1 MLNPPGLSGEPLKRM
16 FMDAYAVGFLY
27 MFRHGW
33 SVPMLHTMA
42 TILVPITAIR
52 PVAPYHLV
60 YCLMRDKPPA
70 LILSSL
76 LKIYIASYRG
86 YDIEPKRYVADRGDC
101 ENSSGFEPCGQELH
115 LCQAS

>member
-1 MLNPPGLSGEPLKRM
+1 
-16 FMDAYAVGFLY
+16 MDAYAVGFLY
-27 MFRHGW
+27 MFCPGW

-42 TILVPITAIR
+42 TILVQLTAIR

-60 YCLMRDKPPA
+60 YCLMRDKPPD

-86 YDIEPKRYVADRGDC
+86 CDIEPKRHVADRGKS
-101 ENSSGFEPCGQELH
+101 ENSSGFALCGQQYC

>member
-1 MLNPPGLSGEPLKRM
+1 M

-42 TILVPITAIR
+42 TILVQITAIR
-52 PVAPYHLV
+52 PVTPYHLV
-60 YCLMRDKPPA
+60 YCLMRDKPPD

-86 YDIEPKRYVADRGDC
+86 CDIEPKRYVADRADC
-101 ENSSGFEPCGQELH
+101 GNSSGFEPCGQEHH